1 MSQHLASQG
10 RAIAESASS
19 PSSSPSSAGQFRTER
34 LPLAAYLLAAKILP
48 LLDISIEK
56 SKDARA
62 RLEARFAVFIFRD
75 IANRGP
81 ELESQFL
88 SGQALVDPNAFHH
101 QLRTLRKEIDSRLR
115 RLNQGGEFRLT
126 PSSLWCKSGF
136 A

>member
-1 MSQHLASQG
+1 MSEHVAAQTSHTEAHH
-10 RAIAESASS
+10 
-19 PSSSPSSAGQFRTER
+19 GQFRTER

-48 LLDISIEK
+48 LLDISIEE

-62 RLEARFAVFIFRD
+62 RLDARFAVFIFRD
-75 IANRGP
+75 LANRGS

-115 RLNQGGEFRLT
+115 RLNNSGEFRLT
-126 PSSLWCKSGF
+126 PRRENHVVPHHQR
-136 A
+136 